1 MGLRVEWPRF
11 LIVTALTSV
20 TIFVADI
27 AFHQTLA
34 PPLFGDYPAVGYP
47 SRPKAEIM
55 PLLPFLFFTY
65 IAQITVFC
73 YLFLRLYPKRGLG
86 KATWWGVWGGFFVV
100 IPNMQFFVA
109 VDHTTWKMLIIQVIE
124 GIVLLV
130 PATGAFEIAYKPKA
144 ATAARGPNP

>member
-73 YLFLRLYPKRGLG
+73 YLFLRLYLEARAWQGDMVGSLG
-86 KATWWGVWGGFFVV
+86 R
-100 IPNMQFFVA
+100 ILCRHPEHA
-109 VDHTTWKMLIIQVIE
+109 VL
-124 GIVLLV
+124 
-130 PATGAFEIAYKPKA
+130 
-144 ATAARGPNP
+144 RRR